1 MFKVKNSKVIGKI
14 SRRSLKSGKTR
25 NIIAVAAIILTAVMF
40 TALFTVGMSVIE
52 SFQLSTMRQVGTRA
66 HGGFKFITWQQYE
79 KIAADPKVKDIS
91 YSIIIGTGENPELKK
106 VSTEIRYTEEKEAR
120 WSFNYPTT
128 GTLPKN
134 RMDVATTTEVLDALG
149 VPHELGASVPL
160 EFTANGKKYR
170 ESFTLCGWWEN
181 DVVLGVSEAF
191 LSREYTDEVAPVWQD
206 GQEYYDYKFSG
217 SVNPSLYFPSSW
229 DLENQM
235 SELKERCGFGAEVN
249 DGINWAYMTKS
260 VDAGTVALIVGM
272 LTLIML
278 SGYLVIY
285 NIFYISVNGRIRFYG
300 LLKTIG
306 TTNGQL
312 KRIVRREALLL
323 SAIGIPL
330 GLAIGYALSA
340 VIVPAVIGMTSIEI
354 FKISANP
361 LIFIGS
367 GIFALITVWISC
379 AKPCKLV
386 CRISPVEAVRYTADA
401 SVKKKRK
408 RTKRV
413 TPFILA
419 AGNIGRTR
427 KKTAAVVLSL
437 SLALILLNA
446 TVSLTHGFDMDKYL
460 QDNVVSDFYITDA
473 SVLNSFSAAVMYN
486 SITPEVSEQV
496 EALDGVTDTGHVY
509 MREYEYKPNDTERR
523 IIKEALDDAEYEGVE
538 LPMVMQAVRD
548 NLDKGIVYSH
558 IYGVDGL
565 AEDKLIIS
573 EGEFDREKFE
583 SGNYVIVMAGG
594 GYAGDT
600 RLWKIGDKVTLD
612 VKNGQKKEY
621 EIMAL
626 GNINGALDSGH
637 GHGFD
642 IYFTLP
648 SGEFT
653 SLTGETGAM
662 NIAFNVA
669 PDKINDVDKQ
679 IKKYC
684 ENVNTDLDYR
694 SRQSYVDEF
703 KDMQNTFM
711 LVGSLLSFILA
722 LIGILN
728 FINAIVTSIRSRR
741 QEFAVLQSIGMTGGQ
756 LKQMLVSEGAYYIIF
771 TALFTLTLGSL
782 LTYVMMTAIE
792 NVIWYFSYRFIIT
805 PVLIVIPIMLVLAM
819 LIPVISYARM
829 CRRSVVERLREV
841 NE

>member
-14 SRRSLKSGKTR
+14 SRRSLKSGRTR

-40 TALFTVGMSVIE
+40 TALFTVGTSVIE
-52 SFQLSTMRQVGTRA
+52 SFQLSTMRQVGTQA

-120 WSFNYPTT
+120 WCFNYPTT

-181 DVVLGVSEAF
+181 DVVLGVSQVF
-191 LSREYTDEVAPVWQD
+191 LSREYAEEVAPIWQD

-229 DLENQM
+229 DLEKQM
-235 SELKERCGFGAEVN
+235 SELKERCGFGADVN

-260 VDAGTVALIVGM
+260 VDMTTVALIVG
-272 LTLIML
+272 LLALIML

-285 NIFYISVNGRIRFYG
+285 NIFYISVNGKIRFYG

-306 TTNGQL
+306 TTNRQL
-312 KRIVRREALLL
+312 KKIVRREALLL

-340 VIVPAVIGMTSIEI
+340 VLVPAVVGMTSIEDY
-354 FKISANP
+354 KISANP

-386 CRISPVEAVRYTADA
+386 CRISPVEAVRYTADV
-401 SVKKKRK
+401 SVKKKQK
-408 RTKRV
+408 RTKKV
-413 TPFILA
+413 TPFVMA
-419 AGNIGRTR
+419 AGNIGRTK
-427 KKTAAVVLSL
+427 KKTVAVVLSL

-473 SVLNSFSAAVMYN
+473 SVLNSFSAANVFN

-496 EALDGVTDTGHVY
+496 EALDGVTDIGHVY
-509 MREYEYKPNDTERR
+509 MREYEYKPNDSEYQTV
-523 IIKEALDDAEYEGVE
+523 KEALDRCAAEGG
-538 LPMVMQAVRD
+538 MVLQSVY
-548 NLDKGIVYSH
+548 NYLEKGIINSH

-565 AEDKLIIS
+565 AEDKLEIS

-583 SGNYVIVMAGG
+583 SGNYVIATIGG
-594 GYAGDT
+594 GYAGDA
-600 RLWKIGDKVTLD
+600 RLWEIGDKVTLD

-621 EIMAL
+621 EIMAF
-626 GNINGALDSGH
+626 GNISGALGCGH

-642 IYFTLP
+642 VYFTLP
-648 SGEFT
+648 SEEFI

-662 NIAFNVA
+662 NIAFNA
-669 PDKINDVDKQ
+669 SPDKINDVDMQ
-679 IKKYC
+679 IKNYC

-694 SRQSYVDEF
+694 SRQSYIDEF
-703 KDMQNTFM
+703 NDMQSTF
-711 LVGSLLSFILA
+711 LIVGSLLSFILA

-728 FINAIVTSIRSRR
+728 FINAIVTSIQSRR
-741 QEFAVLQSIGMTGGQ
+741 QELAVLQSIGMTGRQ
-756 LKQMLVSEGAYYIIF
+756 LMQMLMSEGAYYIIF
-771 TALFTLTLGSL
+771 TTLFTLTLGSL
-782 LTYVMMTAIE
+782 LTYVMMMAIE
-792 NVIWYFSYRFIIT
+792 NVIWYFSYHFIIT
-805 PVLIVIPIMLVLAM
+805 PILIVIPIMLILAM
-819 LIPVISYARM
+819 LIPVISYTKM
-829 CRRSVVERLREV
+829 CRHSIVERLREV

>member
-52 SFQLSTMRQVGTRA
+52 AFQLSTMRQVGTRA

-106 VSTEIRYTEEKEAR
+106 VSTEIRYTEEKAAR

-191 LSREYTDEVAPVWQD
+191 LSREYADEVAPVWQD

-249 DGINWAYMTKS
+249 EGINWAYMTKS

-496 EALDGVTDTGHVY
+496 EVLDGVTDTGHVY

-583 SGNYVIVMAGG
+583 SGNYVLAMVGG

-653 SLTGETGAM
+653 SLTGE
-662 NIAFNVA
+662 
-669 PDKINDVDKQ
+669 
-679 IKKYC
+679 
-684 ENVNTDLDYR
+684 
-694 SRQSYVDEF
+694 S
-703 KDMQNTFM
+703 
-711 LVGSLLSFILA
+711 
-722 LIGILN
+722 
-728 FINAIVTSIRSRR
+728 
-741 QEFAVLQSIGMTGGQ
+741 
-756 LKQMLVSEGAYYIIF
+756 
-771 TALFTLTLGSL
+771 
-782 LTYVMMTAIE
+782 
-792 NVIWYFSYRFIIT
+792 
-805 PVLIVIPIMLVLAM
+805 
-819 LIPVISYARM
+819 
-829 CRRSVVERLREV
+829 
-841 NE
+841 

>member
-120 WSFNYPTT
+120 WCFNYPTT

-181 DVVLGVSEAF
+181 DVVLGVSEVF
-191 LSREYTDEVAPVWQD
+191 LSREYADEVAPVWQD

-379 AKPCKLV
+379 AKPCRLV

-460 QDNVVSDFYITDA
+460 QDHVVSDFYITDA

-523 IIKEALDDAEYEGVE
+523 IIKEALDDAEYEGVK

-583 SGNYVIVMAGG
+583 SGNYVIAMAGG

-805 PVLIVIPIMLVLAM
+805 PVLVVIPIMLVLAM

>member
-1 MFKVKNSKVIGKI
+1 M
-14 SRRSLKSGKTR
+14 
-25 NIIAVAAIILTAVMF
+25 
-40 TALFTVGMSVIE
+40 
-52 SFQLSTMRQVGTRA
+52 
-66 HGGFKFITWQQYE
+66 H
-79 KIAADPKVKDIS
+79 
-91 YSIIIGTGENPELKK
+91 
-106 VSTEIRYTEEKEAR
+106 
-120 WSFNYPTT
+120 
-128 GTLPKN
+128 
-134 RMDVATTTEVLDALG
+134 
-149 VPHELGASVPL
+149 
-160 EFTANGKKYR
+160 
-170 ESFTLCGWWEN
+170 
-181 DVVLGVSEAF
+181 
-191 LSREYTDEVAPVWQD
+191 
-206 GQEYYDYKFSG
+206 
-217 SVNPSLYFPSSW
+217 
-229 DLENQM
+229 
-235 SELKERCGFGAEVN
+235 
-249 DGINWAYMTKS
+249 
-260 VDAGTVALIVGM
+260 
-272 LTLIML
+272 
-278 SGYLVIY
+278 
-285 NIFYISVNGRIRFYG
+285 
-300 LLKTIG
+300 
-306 TTNGQL
+306 
-312 KRIVRREALLL
+312 
-323 SAIGIPL
+323 
-330 GLAIGYALSA
+330 
-340 VIVPAVIGMTSIEI
+340 
-354 FKISANP
+354 
-361 LIFIGS
+361 
-367 GIFALITVWISC
+367 
-379 AKPCKLV
+379 
-386 CRISPVEAVRYTADA
+386 
-401 SVKKKRK
+401 
-408 RTKRV
+408 
-413 TPFILA
+413 
-419 AGNIGRTR
+419 
-427 KKTAAVVLSL
+427 
-437 SLALILLNA
+437 
-446 TVSLTHGFDMDKYL
+446 
-460 QDNVVSDFYITDA
+460 DNVVSDFYINDA
-473 SVLNSFSAAVMYN
+473 SLLNSFSAAVMFN

-509 MREYEYKPNDTERR
+509 MREYEYKPTDTERR
-523 IIKEALDDAEYEGVE
+523 IIKEALDDAEYEGVK

-548 NLDKGIVYSH
+548 SLDKGIVYSH

-583 SGNYVIVMAGG
+583 SGNYVIAMAGG
-594 GYAGDT
+594 SYAGDT

-626 GNINGALDSGH
+626 GNINGALGSGH

-728 FINAIVTSIRSRR
+728 FINAIVTSICSRR

-805 PVLIVIPIMLVLAM
+805 PVLIVIPIILVLAM